1 MRLGVHLP
9 VAGKGA
15 SPGIIPQVAVEAERI
30 GLDSSWSW
38 ERLMRPRVP
47 IALGG
52 AGGAVRDAPR
62 SILRSRGRAHLVGLD
77 GGKMRLGKTLPE
89 VMVRNVFLSGIVSC
103 LRRSNR
109 SEFRAWTSRGQISR
123 PFWPCMTCL
132 TSMIDN

>member
-1 MRLGVHLP
+1 M
-9 VAGKGA
+9 
-15 SPGIIPQVAVEAERI
+15 EAEGI

-38 ERLMRPRVP
+38 ERLMRPTVP

-89 VMVRNVFLSGIVSC
+89 VMVRNVFFRGIVSC

-109 SEFRAWTSRGQISR
+109 SEFRAWTSLGRSAGR
-123 PFWPCMTCL
+123 FGHV
-132 TSMIDN
+132 